1 VSPALVQRQAALA
14 AAALL
19 ATLAT
24 LGALALSRDDDGS
37 AQLRPTAP
45 AVRWESAV
53 VGVLPDRAY
62 ERPTSCGFTLD
73 SGTIGV
79 AHPLLPCGVDLVVA
93 LGDRRIRTE
102 VVERLPVSTGGPDFE
117 LTQALADRLGVS
129 GRRTIQWRFAG

>member
-14 AAALL
+14 AAAL
-19 ATLAT
+19 LAT